1 MKENNRKEIEKWI
14 KTWEKAGS
22 ALDKIKLKE
31 LRSVD
36 YYNNN
41 QMHLNEMLRYAFEH
55 SETRLSSGLIEQQK
69 IFMKLNKKQIREKH
83 DS

>member
-55 SETRLSSGLIEQQK
+55 SVPRLTSGLIEQQRL
-69 IFMKLNKKQIREKH
+69 FMKLKKKQMGKMH
-83 DS
+83 D